1 MPARPSEHGF
11 TALNSPS
18 RVQDARTHELVR
30 NPCPNHEYRSR
41 TTRDGSLAKF
51 CSLCINQAVM
61 RERWKKIRKALVTL
75 RRFSRKSSSIAKLA
89 GACQARNWPQ
99 VLIVGAA
106 IPTPATPGMQI
117 IVVLNHRRQD
127 VR

>member
-1 MPARPSEHGF
+1 MPVRPPEHGF
-11 TALNSPS
+11 TALNLPS

-41 TTRDGSLAKF
+41 TTRDGSLAKL
-51 CSLCINQAVM
+51 CSLCLNQAAM
-61 RERWKKIRKALVTL
+61 RGRWKKVRKALATP

-89 GACQARNWPQ
+89 AACQARNWHQ
-99 VLIVGAA
+99 VSIV
-106 IPTPATPGMQI
+106 IPTPATPGIQI
-117 IVVLNHRRQD
+117 IVVLNHWRQD